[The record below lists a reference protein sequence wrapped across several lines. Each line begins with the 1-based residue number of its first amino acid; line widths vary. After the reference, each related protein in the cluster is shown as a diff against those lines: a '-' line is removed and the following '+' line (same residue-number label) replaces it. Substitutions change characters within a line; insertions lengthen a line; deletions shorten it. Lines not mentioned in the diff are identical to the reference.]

1 MSTMNNK
8 SRGWLITGAILSLFV
23 GLLALSSPLL
33 FSFLIVQL
41 LGVFALVSGVIS
53 LLIAIFGK
61 DVAPRGL
68 NAIFALVRI
77 GAGLALLSCVRSGLN
92 LITLVFAVYLIV
104 EGIFGIFGA
113 FKIRERRGW
122 IFMLL
127 NGTVTMVLGLMVY
140 AHLPSGSAWI
150 LGLFFGINLLF
161 NGFSQLMLGL
171 SASKTRCIIVSDQG
185 AFRRLTRTGYTIA
198 IC

>member
-1 MSTMNNK
+1 MNSK
-8 SRGWLITGAILSLFV
+8 SRGWLITGSILSIIV

-53 LLIAIFGK
+53 LLTAIFDK

-68 NAIFALVRI
+68 NAVFALVRI

-92 LITLVFAVYLIV
+92 LIMLVFAVYLIV
-104 EGIFGIFGA
+104 EGIFDIFGA
-113 FKIRERRGW
+113 LKMREQSGR
-122 IFMLL
+122 IFMLI
-127 NGTVTMVLGLMVY
+127 NGVVTIVLGLMVY
-140 AHLPSGSAWI
+140 AHWPWGSAWV

-171 SASKTRCIIVSDQG
+171 SASTTV
-185 AFRRLTRTGYTIA
+185 A
-198 IC
+198 

>member
-1 MSTMNNK
+1 MNSK
-8 SRGWLITGAILSLFV
+8 SRAWLITGAILSLVV

-53 LLIAIFGK
+53 LLAAIFDK

-68 NAIFALVRI
+68 NAVFALVRI

-92 LITLVFAVYLIV
+92 LIMLIFAVYLIV
-104 EGIFGIFGA
+104 EGIFDIYGA
-113 FKIRERRGW
+113 LKMREHSGR
-122 IFMLL
+122 IFMML
-127 NGTVTMVLGLMVY
+127 NGIITIVLGLMVY
-140 AHLPSGSAWI
+140 AHWPSGSAWI

-161 NGFSQLMLGL
+161 NGFSQLMLAL
-171 SASKTRCIIVSDQG
+171 SASTTV
-185 AFRRLTRTGYTIA
+185 A
-198 IC
+198 